1 MDQRTVALLSSPDGL
16 NILKRKKSAG
26 SMVLRNQQTDA
37 PNFVKLFYEKSPLAR
52 KLLVQKGAA
61 SNFIAR
67 KQKKRG
73 SNHVERLSDGSDI
86 HAQNR

>member
-1 MDQRTVALLSSPDGL
+1 MKKPPFV
-16 NILKRKKSAG
+16 RKI
-26 SMVLRNQQTDA
+26 
-37 PNFVKLFYEKSPLAR
+37 
-52 KLLVQKGAA
+52 LVQKGAA
-61 SNFIAR
+61 SDFIAR

>member
-1 MDQRTVALLSSPDGL
+1 
-16 NILKRKKSAG
+16 
-26 SMVLRNQQTDA
+26 MVLRNQQTDA
-37 PNFVKLFYEKSPLAR
+37 LNFVYLFYEKNPLFAR
-52 KLLVQKGAA
+52 DFFVQKGAA
-61 SNFIAR
+61 ADHFAK

>member
-1 MDQRTVALLSSPDGL
+1 MDQRTVALLSSHDGL

-61 SNFIAR
+61 SDDFIAR

-73 SNHVERLSDGSDI
+73 SNHVGRLSDGSDI
-86 HAQNR
+86 HA